1 MEKHKG
7 LPLLIDGGKWN
18 TGHVQGIAVDTAGKF
33 IYYAFTTALVKADLD
48 GNVIGTVTGL
58 LGHLGCIDFNDD
70 DGKLYGSLELKH
82 DAIGRGIMKRTGQDI
97 AEEDS
102 FYIAIFDVDKID
114 RVGMDAERDGV
125 MKAVYLGEVVDD
137 YNATDACGK
146 AHRYGCSGVDGT
158 GFGPVPGS
166 PAGSPNMLFIAY
178 GIYGELE
185 REDNDYQVLLCFD
198 WRKFDSYAQPLTQGQ
213 PHHSGPRPDA
223 KYYIYTGNTTWG
235 IQNLEY
241 DAYTGDWCFAVY
253 VGKKP
258 QFPNYPMFVIDGS
271 VAPVEAELVGRGGE
285 RGMVLS
291 LKKEGT
297 LHEESGVWGLTFKR
311 GQTGLYSF
319 GNGLFYVSHEGRSP
333 EPERLHTCMVNL
345 YRRLPGDAVGFEKI
359 TEGSDE
365 LEPKQSQPQSE
376 IPPRLSHISTA
387 KAPEVS
393 TSTDTTPLGEKNKSA
408 APAAAPIPPSPSE
421 QATTPVLEIRHLSKR
436 FGARRV
442 LNDISLTVGRGEI
455 FGFLGPNGS
464 GKTTTIKLMLGLLNL
479 EQGEIFI
486 CGHNVRTDFEAAM
499 SHVGGIIENPEMY
512 RYLSGRQNLEQY
524 ARMYGGIPE
533 ERIDRLA
540 ALVGLEGRL
549 NDKIARYSLGMRQRL
564 GLAQALL
571 NNPALIVLDEPTN
584 GLDPEGIHDLRE
596 TLIGLAAQG
605 VSVFVSSHQ
614 LSELEQLCTHVGIIS
629 RGTLL
634 GVHSMAELRRL
645 NDPDSTTMSVGV
657 RSPEAA
663 AELLSRRG
671 IEHTV
676 TDGALR
682 FTLSNELVSD
692 VLRELANGA
701 GLLSAV
707 PEQRSLEQAFL
718 EMTHGYDIA
727 TGQRPGKI

>member
-1 MEKHKG
+1 M
-7 LPLLIDGGKWN
+7 IDIV
-18 TGHVQGIAVDTAGKF
+18 HVEN
-33 IYYAFTTALVKADLD
+33 LVKRYDDLIALD
-48 GNVIGTVTGL
+48 
-58 LGHLGCIDFNDD
+58 HFN
-70 DGKLYGSLELKH
+70 LN
-82 DAIGRGIMKRTGQDI
+82 I
-97 AEEDS
+97 A
-102 FYIAIFDVDKID
+102 
-114 RVGMDAERDGV
+114 
-125 MKAVYLGEVVDD
+125 
-137 YNATDACGK
+137 
-146 AHRYGCSGVDGT
+146 
-158 GFGPVPGS
+158 P
-166 PAGSPNMLFIAY
+166 
-178 GIYGELE
+178 
-185 REDNDYQVLLCFD
+185 
-198 WRKFDSYAQPLTQGQ
+198 
-213 PHHSGPRPDA
+213 
-223 KYYIYTGNTTWG
+223 
-235 IQNLEY
+235 
-241 DAYTGDWCFAVY
+241 
-253 VGKKP
+253 
-258 QFPNYPMFVIDGS
+258 
-271 VAPVEAELVGRGGE
+271 
-285 RGMVLS
+285 
-291 LKKEGT
+291 
-297 LHEESGVWGLTFKR
+297 
-311 GQTGLYSF
+311 
-319 GNGLFYVSHEGRSP
+319 
-333 EPERLHTCMVNL
+333 
-345 YRRLPGDAVGFEKI
+345 
-359 TEGSDE
+359 
-365 LEPKQSQPQSE
+365 
-376 IPPRLSHISTA
+376 
-387 KAPEVS
+387 
-393 TSTDTTPLGEKNKSA
+393 
-408 APAAAPIPPSPSE
+408 
-421 QATTPVLEIRHLSKR
+421 
-436 FGARRV
+436 
-442 LNDISLTVGRGEI
+442 GEI
-455 FGFLGPNGS
+455 FGLLGPNGS

-634 GVHSMAELRRL
+634 GVQSMAELRRL

-663 AELLSRRG
+663 AGILSRRG
-671 IEHTV
+671 IGHTV

-682 FTLSNELVSD
+682 FTLPNDLVCD
-692 VLRELANGA
+692 VLCELANGA

>member
-1 MEKHKG
+1 
-7 LPLLIDGGKWN
+7 
-18 TGHVQGIAVDTAGKF
+18 
-33 IYYAFTTALVKADLD
+33 
-48 GNVIGTVTGL
+48 
-58 LGHLGCIDFNDD
+58 
-70 DGKLYGSLELKH
+70 
-82 DAIGRGIMKRTGQDI
+82 
-97 AEEDS
+97 
-102 FYIAIFDVDKID
+102 
-114 RVGMDAERDGV
+114 
-125 MKAVYLGEVVDD
+125 
-137 YNATDACGK
+137 
-146 AHRYGCSGVDGT
+146 
-158 GFGPVPGS
+158 
-166 PAGSPNMLFIAY
+166 
-178 GIYGELE
+178 
-185 REDNDYQVLLCFD
+185 
-198 WRKFDSYAQPLTQGQ
+198 
-213 PHHSGPRPDA
+213 
-223 KYYIYTGNTTWG
+223 
-235 IQNLEY
+235 
-241 DAYTGDWCFAVY
+241 
-253 VGKKP
+253 
-258 QFPNYPMFVIDGS
+258 MFVIDGS
-271 VAPVEAELVGRGGE
+271 VAPVETELVGRGGE

-291 LKKEGT
+291 LKKEGNH
-297 LHEESGVWGLTFKR
+297 HEESGVWGLTFKR
-311 GQTGLYSF
+311 GQTGMYSF
-319 GNGLFYVSHEGRSP
+319 GNGLFYVSHEGRTP
-333 EPERLHTCMVNL
+333 EPERLHTCTVHL
-345 YRRLPGDAVGFEKI
+345 YRRLPGDAVGFADI
-359 TEGSDE
+359 TGGTSEGSDDPDPAQ
-365 LEPKQSQPQSE
+365 LRPQSE
-376 IPPRLSHISTA
+376 MPPRPNYISVA
-387 KAPEVS
+387 KA
-393 TSTDTTPLGEKNKSA
+393 TKTPATAPAADVAQNREKNQNTVPAHDADATADSPAASAVPVAPTATVTPA
-408 APAAAPIPPSPSE
+408 APAEPGE
-421 QATTPVLEIRHLSKR
+421 TPVLEIRHLSKK

-645 NDPDSTTMSVGV
+645 SDPDSTTMSVGV
-657 RSPEAA
+657 RNAGAA

-671 IEHTV
+671 IGHTV

-682 FTLSNELVSD
+682 FTLPNELVSD